1 MFTVLDVRFFDSSMH
16 VLMKH
21 IRSMVQ
27 HKEHAYV
34 CITSL
39 HGLFEAQQ
47 RKEFKN
53 ILNTADFTVCDGM
66 PLVWLGKVMKRPNI
80 ARIYGPDLM
89 LNVCTM
95 AERDNIAIFL
105 FGTTPQTLTDLSS
118 QLRKIFP
125 KLVIAGVYA
134 PSFAPLTEKENK
146 KIYRQINASGAQIV
160 FVGLST
166 PKQEQWM
173 YAAKQHIAT
182 KVFIGVGAAFDFISG
197 SKKQAPTWMRNYGL
211 EWIFRCIQEPERL
224 GKRYVMILFYAA
236 KVVGKRV
243 MQKIRALLCM

>member
-1 MFTVLDVRFFDSSMH
+1 
-16 VLMKH
+16 
-21 IRSMVQ
+21 
-27 HKEHAYV
+27 
-34 CITSL
+34 
-39 HGLFEAQQ
+39 
-47 RKEFKN
+47 
-53 ILNTADFTVCDGM
+53 M